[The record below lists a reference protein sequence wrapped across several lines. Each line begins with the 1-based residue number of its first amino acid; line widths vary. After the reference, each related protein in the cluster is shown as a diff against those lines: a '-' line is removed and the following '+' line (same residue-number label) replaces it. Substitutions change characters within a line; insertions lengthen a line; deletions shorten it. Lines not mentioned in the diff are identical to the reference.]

1 MDKFPID
8 DVIVDMFAFYE
19 KKVYLKDHHI
29 EGYFF
34 SSWTNKLKFNK
45 LIINVIEVLLPGLTP
60 VNKYPS
66 VEN

>member
-34 SSWTNKLKFNK
+34 LLEQINLN
-45 LIINVIEVLLPGLTP
+45 LI
-60 VNKYPS
+60 S
-66 VEN
+66 